1 MARIQSS
8 RIWNGLKVDE
18 YTNTETAEIQL
29 RQSSTSGE
37 GDLLAKSFNSD
48 WELVD
53 TNKFVR
59 LYNNRARYSEQLTT
73 TQFEKE
79 FFNNGRPLFN
89 EDRALVLNNVDNYGG
104 LTLAD
109 NNRTQFFNNGVPGLQ
124 NPTTGQVVNNDGT
137 VTGQNP
143 FGQTPGFLA
152 NGTPTQYGTF
162 AFPNDQLTI
171 GSQDSNPDIEGVAVP
186 KGRSLRTGSS
196 AGTMRYPLN
205 DMSQFGVDY
214 IQITGHKYSARGAGN
229 SLIGGTS
236 EDRVGSGP
244 PTGTVQ
250 LPIQKNIS
258 ESFGV
263 DFSEDKL
270 NFIQASLA
278 EVAMAGID
286 KVSDLDI
293 LGAAGAMAEEA
304 AKAVESGFA
313 DDNTKY
319 FLKAYFAGKA
329 VGTNLVARSTGSV
342 ANPNLE
348 LLFNGPRLRNFKYSF
363 ELTPRDPDEARVIQK
378 IIKWFK
384 YNAAPSKSG
393 TNGIFLY
400 TPNVFKLKFIFNNGG
415 QHPYLHKFKPC
426 FLKNFSVSYTPDNHY
441 MTYPDGSMVSY
452 ILNLDFGEIEPIY
465 QDDNED
471 STQDMGY

>member
-196 AGTMRYPLN
+196 AGIMRYPLN

-214 IQITGHKYSARGAGN
+214 IQITGHKYSARGRNA
-229 SLIGGTS
+229 SLTGGKA
-236 EDRVGSGP
+236 EDRVGP
-244 PTGTVQ
+244 LTGTVQ
-250 LPIQKNIS
+250 LPIQKNIG
-258 ESFGV
+258 ESMGIGF
-263 DFSEDKL
+263 DESSL
-270 NFIQASLA
+270 NFIQSSLA
-278 EVAMAGID
+278 DAAMAGID

-293 LGAAGAMAEEA
+293 LGAAGAMAESA
-304 AKAVESGFA
+304 AKSVEAGFA

-319 FLKAYFAGKA
+319 FLRAYFAGKA
-329 VGTNLVARSTGSV
+329 VGVDNLVARSTGSV
-342 ANPNLE
+342 ANPNME
-348 LLFNGPRLRNFKYSF
+348 LLFKGPKLREFDYKF
-363 ELTPRDPDEARVIQK
+363 QLTPRDQDEARVIQK

-393 TNGIFLY
+393 TDGIFLY

-415 QHPYLHKFKPC
+415 QHPYLFKMKPC
-426 FLKNFSVSYTPDNHY
+426 FLKKISVSYTPDGHY
-441 MTYPDGSMVSY
+441 MTYPDGSMTSY
-452 ILNLDFGEIEPIY
+452 LLTLNFGELEPIY

>member
-196 AGTMRYPLN
+196 AGIMRYPLN

-214 IQITGHKYSARGAGN
+214 IQITGHKYSARGDKKG
-229 SLIGGTS
+229 SLTGGKA
-236 EDRVGSGP
+236 EDRVGP
-244 PTGTVQ
+244 LTGTVQ

-278 EVAMAGID
+278 DTALTGID
-286 KVSDLDI
+286 KISNLDI
-293 LGAAGAMAEEA
+293 FGAAGAMAEEA
-304 AKAVESGFA
+304 GKMIEKGFA
-313 DDNTKY
+313 DPNTKY
-319 FLKAYFAGKA
+319 FLRAYFAGKA
-329 VGTNLVARSTGSV
+329 VGANLIARSTGSV
-342 ANPNLE
+342 LNPNLE

-426 FLKNFSVSYTPDNHY
+426 FLKNIAVDYTPANQY
-441 MTYPDGSMVSY
+441 MTYPDGSMTSY
-452 ILNLDFGEIEPIY
+452 VLRLDFGELEPIY